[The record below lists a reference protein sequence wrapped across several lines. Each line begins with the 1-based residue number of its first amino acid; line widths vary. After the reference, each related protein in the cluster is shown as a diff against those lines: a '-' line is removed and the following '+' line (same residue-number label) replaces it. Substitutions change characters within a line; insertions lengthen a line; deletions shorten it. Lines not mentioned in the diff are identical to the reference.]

1 MSYPISRMSLKT
13 HFREALR
20 QLASAKLRAFLAL
33 LGILVGTASVV
44 AMVSIGRLAENQIL
58 LQFEQLGINLI
69 SVSIY
74 SNDPSASSPDPHMLL
89 SLKDAENINVA
100 SKNIELSAPYVSSYG
115 NTTYQGISLQA
126 SRVGITPNMMSIADL
141 NIQTGRPLSFLDQ
154 SDYFCVIGN
163 QLYQTLKSKGTQ
175 NPIGTQI
182 NVGGT
187 IFTIV
192 GVLKPWQTNW
202 FFNTDFNSA
211 VLIPITTALSI
222 SKEAT
227 LSNIALKI
235 YNTNQLPQ
243 TEKAVTQYIQAHTIK
258 QQVNVR
264 SPKSIIDSMKKS
276 SETMTLLLALIGS
289 ISLIVGG
296 IGVMNIMLVSV
307 AERHK
312 EIGIRLAIGAKQKD
326 IQFQFLIEA
335 VTLSIFGGVAG
346 MLLGVLVTYGVSVY
360 SKWVFSFFI
369 FPPLIGC
376 GVSVLTGI
384 FFGFYP
390 ARKASKLDPILTLRS
405 E

>member
-1 MSYPISRMSLKT
+1 MEVKT
-13 HFREALR
+13 HIREAFR
-20 QLASAKLRAFLAL
+20 QLTSSKLRAFLAV

-58 LQFEQLGINLI
+58 LQFEQLGINLL

-74 SNDPSASSPDPHMLL
+74 PANYNNASADPNANLSLDNANNLGTASS
-89 SLKDAENINVA
+89 
-100 SKNIELSAPYVSSYG
+100 NIEMAAPYVSNYG
-115 NTTYQGISLQA
+115 SFSYQGKPLQG
-126 SRVGITPNMMSIADL
+126 SSVGITPNMMNIASL
-141 NIQTGRPLSFLDQ
+141 SLASGRALSFLDNN
-154 SDYFCVIGN
+154 DYFCVIGST
-163 QLYQTLKSKGTQ
+163 LYQSIQQQGIT

-182 NVGGT
+182 AIGST

-192 GVLKPWQTNW
+192 GVLNPWQTNW

-211 VLIPITTALSI
+211 ALVPISTALSMQKDGKI
-222 SKEAT
+222 S
-227 LSNIALKI
+227 NVALKI
-235 YNTNQLPQ
+235 NDTNLMTQ
-243 TEKAVTQYIQAHTIK
+243 TEAAITTYIQQHTIK
-258 QQVNVR
+258 QQVDIR
-264 SPKSIIDSMKKS
+264 SPKSIIDSMKQS
-276 SETMTLLLALIGS
+276 SETMTLLLGLIGS

-312 EIGIRLAIGAKQKD
+312 EIGIRLAIGAKQRD
-326 IQFQFLIEA
+326 IQLQFLIES

-346 MLLGVLVTYGVSVY
+346 MILGVVVTYGVSLY

-369 FPPLIGC
+369 LPPVVGC
-376 GVSVLTGI
+376 LVSIMTGV